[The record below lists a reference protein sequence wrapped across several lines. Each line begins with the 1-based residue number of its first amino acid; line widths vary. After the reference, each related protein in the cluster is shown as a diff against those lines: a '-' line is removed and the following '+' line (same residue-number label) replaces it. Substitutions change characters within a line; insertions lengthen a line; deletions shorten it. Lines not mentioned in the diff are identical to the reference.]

1 MVVMGCPYPGAKS
14 GNLAGSTTS
23 TAMAW
28 VAGFKSESPAGFKS
42 ESVAGFLLELVAGF
56 VGSRIQPLVVSP
68 IRSDSGKLNPH
79 LPMVEA

>member
-28 VAGFKSESPAGFKS
+28 VAGFKSESRPASNRNRWPASYWNWWPASS
-42 ESVAGFLLELVAGF
+42 EAAYNPWLFHLFVRTVA
-56 VGSRIQPLVVSP
+56 S
-68 IRSDSGKLNPH
+68 
-79 LPMVEA
+79 